1 MDNVVIL
8 IIVAGVVIL
17 SIVLVL
23 TRFLK
28 LNEKEAPKSDQ
39 DIANEMTEELLVT
52 ENKKADYN
60 EEKEVGKD

>member
-8 IIVAGVVIL
+8 VIVAGVVIL

-23 TRFLK
+23 TKFLK
-28 LNEKEAPKSDQ
+28 LNEKEVPKSDQ

>member
-28 LNEKEAPKSDQ
+28 LNEKEVPKSDQ
-39 DIANEMTEELLVT
+39 DIANEMTEEILIT

>member
-8 IIVAGVVIL
+8 VIVAGVVIL

-23 TRFLK
+23 TKFLK
-28 LNEKEAPKSDQ
+28 LNEKEVPKSDQ
-39 DIANEMTEELLVT
+39 DIANEMTEELLVN

>member
-8 IIVAGVVIL
+8 IIVAGVAIL

-23 TRFLK
+23 TKFLK

>member
-52 ENKKADYN
+52 EDKKADYN

>member
-8 IIVAGVVIL
+8 IIVAGVAIL
-17 SIVLVL
+17 SVVLVL
-23 TRFLK
+23 TKFLK

>member
-8 IIVAGVVIL
+8 IIVAGVAIL

>member
-23 TRFLK
+23 TKFLK

-39 DIANEMTEELLVT
+39 DIANEMTEELLVN

>member
-8 IIVAGVVIL
+8 IIVAGVAIL

-28 LNEKEAPKSDQ
+28 LNEKEVPKSDQ

>member
-1 MDNVVIL
+1 MDNIVIL

>member
-1 MDNVVIL
+1 MDNIVIL

-28 LNEKEAPKSDQ
+28 LNEKEAPKSHQ

>member
-23 TRFLK
+23 TKFFK
-28 LNEKEAPKSDQ
+28 LNEKESPKSDQ

>member
-23 TRFLK
+23 NKFLK
-28 LNEKEAPKSDQ
+28 LNDKEAPKSDQ

-52 ENKKADYN
+52 EDKKTDYN

>member
-28 LNEKEAPKSDQ
+28 LSEKEAPKSDQ

>member
-1 MDNVVIL
+1 
-8 IIVAGVVIL
+8 
-17 SIVLVL
+17 LVL
-23 TRFLK
+23 TKFFK
-28 LNEKEAPKSDQ
+28 LNEKESPKSDQ

>member
-1 MDNVVIL
+1 MDDVVIL

-23 TRFLK
+23 TKFFK

>member
-8 IIVAGVVIL
+8 VIVAGVVIL

-23 TRFLK
+23 TKFLK
-28 LNEKEAPKSDQ
+28 LNDKEAPKSDQ
-39 DIANEMTEELLVT
+39 DIANEMTEELLVN